1 MKRRLIW
8 LALVAIFAV
17 IIYLLSRPELPHVN
31 LVKVSTGVVEKT
43 VSNTRAG
50 TVKACKRS
58 KMSLPIGGQIAELH
72 VHEGEQ
78 VKRGQLLMSLWN
90 LDRTAHL
97 EQARAVARSAEKQRQ
112 SVCIAAA
119 SDRREADR
127 LTSLLEKKLVS
138 SEQADR
144 AVAVSESSAAAC
156 EAAKANGVQARASV
170 RVAEASL
177 AQTYLQAP
185 FDGTVAE
192 VTGEVGEFSTPSP
205 PGVPTPPAI
214 DLLTANCHYISAPID
229 EVDASQIAV
238 GMPVRITMD
247 AFRDR
252 SFEARV
258 RRISTYV
265 LDLEKQARTVE
276 VEAEFTHNEDIP
288 ILLAGYSADMEIVID
303 AQQQALRIPTDL
315 LVDEKYVFVLNNDLI
330 ERREVTIGL
339 ANWHFSEILSGLKAG
354 EFIVGN
360 IGTKGVV
367 EGARVKVV
375 DAL

>member
-17 IIYLLSRPELPHVN
+17 IIYLLSRPELPNVN